1 MTTAHGVDISMLQV
15 IINSTVTIGAVSL
28 AIYLIKKWMNDRET
42 QENLIKED
50 AKNTAKDLS
59 NKHEASC
66 TEIKQQIRNNRD
78 FYERTYYDLKNTYEK
93 LYLDL
98 KKDIA
103 DVFELQRIANGRTG
117 KLETALAVLQ
127 NSHNI
132 LEDRT
137 GKMERVT
144 DKL

>member
-1 MTTAHGVDISMLQV
+1 MTATQTIDLSILQIIIQSGV
-15 IINSTVTIGAVSL
+15 TVAAVSV
-28 AIYLIKKWMNDRET
+28 AIYLIKKWMNDREV

-50 AKNTAKDLS
+50 ARRTARDLS
-59 NKHEASC
+59 DKHEASSF
-66 TEIKQQIRNNRD
+66 EIKKQIMENRN

-117 KLETALAVLQ
+117 KLEVELAVLRQ
-127 NSHNI
+127 SH
-132 LEDRT
+132 EDRT
-137 GKMERVT
+137 GKMERKT

>member
-1 MTTAHGVDISMLQV
+1 MTIAQGIDLSMLQV
-15 IINSTVTIGAVSL
+15 IINSTVTLGAVGM
-28 AIYLIKKWMNDRET
+28 AIYLIKKWMNDREL
-42 QENLIKED
+42 QEKLIKED
-50 AKNTAKDLS
+50 ARRTARDLS
-59 NKHEASC
+59 DKHDASSF
-66 TEIKQQIRNNRD
+66 EIKKQIMENRN

-117 KLETALAVLQ
+117 KVEVELAVLRQ
-127 NSHNI
+127 SH
-132 LEDRT
+132 EDRT
-137 GKMERVT
+137 GKLERKT

>member
-1 MTTAHGVDISMLQV
+1 MTAAQGIDLSMLQV
-15 IINSTVTIGAVSL
+15 IINSTVTLGAVGM
-28 AIYLIKKWMNDRET
+28 AIYLIKKWMNDRER
-42 QENLIKED
+42 QEELIKND
-50 AKNTAKDLS
+50 AKQTAKDLS
-59 NKHEASC
+59 DRHDISC
-66 TEIKQQIRNNRD
+66 AELKQHIADNRN
-78 FYERTYYDLKNTYEK
+78 FYERTYYDLKNTYER

-98 KKDIA
+98 KKDIG

-117 KLETALAVLQ
+117 KVETALAVLQ

-137 GKMERVT
+137 GKMERAT

>member
-1 MTTAHGVDISMLQV
+1 MTATQTIDLGILQIIVQSGV
-15 IINSTVTIGAVSL
+15 TVAAVSV
-28 AIYLIKKWMNDRET
+28 AIYLIKKWMNDREV

-50 AKNTAKDLS
+50 AKKTSRDLAER
-59 NKHEASC
+59 HDASC
-66 TEIKQQIRNNRD
+66 VEIKKQIMENRN
-78 FYERTYYDLKNTYEK
+78 FYERTYYDLKNIYEK

-117 KLETALAVLQ
+117 KLEVELAVLRQ
-127 NSHNI
+127 SH
-132 LEDRT
+132 EDRT
-137 GKMERVT
+137 GKMERAT